1 MMDSPLKYIY
11 KGEAPSESDK
21 KGVIILL
28 HGYGSNE
35 MDLLSFG
42 DELPSDYF
50 VVSAQ
55 APILLP
61 WGGFAWFNLD
71 FSGIEKIV
79 DLEQAEQSRLQ
90 VIKFIEYIKS
100 SYTIDAERIILLG
113 FSQGA
118 MLSQGVAMTRPDLLR
133 GTIALS
139 GFIMED
145 VLKENLAP
153 EEEIKNLDFFIG
165 HGSMDD
171 VVPVEQ
177 DRKSKVLLENMGVN
191 LEYHEYPVA
200 HGILPEELTDI
211 VGWVNSLS

>member
-1 MMDSPLKYIY
+1 MNSPLKYIY
-11 KGEAPSESDK
+11 KGSVPTKSDK

-35 MDLLSFG
+35 MDLLDFG
-42 DELPSDYF
+42 SDLPSDYF

-55 APILLP
+55 APISLP

-79 DLEQAEQSRLQ
+79 DLEQAESSRLQ
-90 VIKFIEYIKS
+90 VIEFINYIKS
-100 SYTIDAERIILLG
+100 YYEVDEDNILLLG

-118 MLSQGVAMTRPDLLR
+118 MLSQGVAMTHPDLLK

-139 GFIMED
+139 GFIMQD
-145 VLKENLAP
+145 ALKTKMAP
-153 EEEIKNLDFFIG
+153 EEEIKKLSFFIG
-165 HGSMDD
+165 HGAVDD

-177 DRKSKVLLENMGVN
+177 DRKSKFFLEKMGAKLSYN
-191 LEYHEYPVA
+191 EYPVA
-200 HGILPEELTDI
+200 HGILPRELDDI
-211 VGWVNSLS
+211 VLWINQLV

>member
-1 MMDSPLKYIY
+1 MNSPLKYIY
-11 KGEAPSESDK
+11 KGEIPQK
-21 KGVIILL
+21 KNNKGVIILL

-35 MDLLSFG
+35 MDLLDFS

-50 VVSAQ
+50 VVSLQ
-55 APILLP
+55 APISLP

-79 DLEQAEQSRLQ
+79 DLEQAEGSRLQ
-90 VIKFIEYIKS
+90 VIEFINYIKL
-100 SYTIDAERIILLG
+100 SYDVDQDNILLLG

-133 GTIALS
+133 GTVALS
-139 GFIMED
+139 GFIMQD
-145 VLKENLAP
+145 ALKVQMAP
-153 EEEIKNLDFFIG
+153 LDEIRKLDFFIG

-177 DRKSKVLLENMGVN
+177 DRKSKLFLEKMAAKLSYN
-191 LEYHEYPVA
+191 EYPVA
-200 HGILPEELTDI
+200 HGILPQELKDI
-211 VGWVNSLS
+211 VNWINKLNR

>member
-1 MMDSPLKYIY
+1 MDSPLKYIY
-11 KGEAPSESDK
+11 KGEAPKKSDK

-42 DELPSDYF
+42 DQLPSKYF
-50 VVSAQ
+50 VVSVQ
-55 APILLP
+55 APVTLP

-90 VIKFIEYIKS
+90 VIKFIDYIKS
-100 SYTIDAERIILLG
+100 SYAIDDQNILLLG

-118 MLSQGVAMTRPDLLR
+118 MLSQAIALTSPNLLR

-139 GFIMED
+139 GFIMEHA
-145 VLKENLAP
+145 LKDIIAP
-153 EEEIKNLDFFIG
+153 EEEIRKLDFFIG

-177 DRKSKVLLENMGVN
+177 DRKSKAFLDQMGAK
-191 LEYHEYPVA
+191 LDYHEYPVA
-200 HGILPEELTDI
+200 HGILPQELVDI
-211 VGWVNSLS
+211 VNWINRLN